1 MASGTASASI
11 TKELESSDTGTS
23 PPFFPQQENNRAPH
37 TIEMKKAGKLL
48 LREFIFIVFTVI
60 DNYFLMPHG
69 SNANHK
75 VPY

>member
-1 MASGTASASI
+1 
-11 TKELESSDTGTS
+11 
-23 PPFFPQQENNRAPH
+23 
-37 TIEMKKAGKLL
+37 MKIAGKLL